1 MGKLAIQG
9 GSKTDNKVTQIQLN
23 KISYDIKPNKDTK
36 MIYRAEEKGVLGID
50 RPSQIRGHKNATK
63 FRVTADDTMRKLE
76 TSNGKNQR
84 LLVYTLS

>member
-36 MIYRAEEKGVLGID
+36 MIYRAEEKGVWG
-50 RPSQIRGHKNATK
+50 
-63 FRVTADDTMRKLE
+63 
-76 TSNGKNQR
+76 
-84 LLVYTLS
+84 